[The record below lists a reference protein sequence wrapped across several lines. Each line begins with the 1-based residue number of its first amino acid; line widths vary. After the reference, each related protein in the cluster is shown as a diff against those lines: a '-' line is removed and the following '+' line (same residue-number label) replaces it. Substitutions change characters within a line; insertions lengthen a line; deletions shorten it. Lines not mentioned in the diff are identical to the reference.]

1 MSQGH
6 RDYKASAHIPGP
18 RRKPRDPVPAVK
30 VVKKVKKT
38 ATVKVS
44 KGLEDP
50 ITYRAKSVDRKK

>member
-18 RRKPRDPVPAVK
+18 RRKPRDPVPAAK
-30 VVKKVKKT
+30 VAKKVKKT

-50 ITYRAKSVDRKK
+50 ITYKAGTVDRKK